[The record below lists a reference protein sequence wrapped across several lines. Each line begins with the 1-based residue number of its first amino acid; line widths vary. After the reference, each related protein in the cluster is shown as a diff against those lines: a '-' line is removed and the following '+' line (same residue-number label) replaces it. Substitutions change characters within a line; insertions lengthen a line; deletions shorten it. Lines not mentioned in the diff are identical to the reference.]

1 MKITKHYFRACNRK
15 KKKKKEKAIDTQF
28 HFKRMRLEGKS
39 GEDTGH
45 DGTEASGVAASA
57 VENRRRGRRGSRGGA
72 GRNGAGGETDGG
84 QGGAR
89 GGTDGGDTGGGDLG
103 ARGGGR
109 SGGLRLGADGGGDLD
124 ARVDGGRGRN
134 GSLGLG
140 ADGGGLGSLDS
151 HGGGA
156 GAGAGTGASSGGDT
170 ELGRVLVLAGTLNNE
185 EQTVVGGVGLEV
197 RARSPL
203 ELAAVGDGLGEGLQ
217 RDDVGGGT
225 AQENQRD
232 GTSSGGS
239 PLDGVGLALR
249 NDLVQARRDDGI
261 ATGVL
266 AVIRSS
272 VGSGHGHEGGESG
285 CDGETHDDLSVGIDK
300 E

>member
-1 MKITKHYFRACNRK
+1 
-15 KKKKKEKAIDTQF
+15 
-28 HFKRMRLEGKS
+28 MRLEGKS

-57 VENRRRGRRGSRGGA
+57 VENRGRGRGRSRGGA
-72 GRNGAGGETDGG
+72 GRNGAGGETDGA
-84 QGGAR
+84 QGGAGR
-89 GGTDGGDTGGGDLG
+89 RANGGDTGGGDLG
-103 ARGGGR
+103 AGGGGR
-109 SGGLRLGADGGGDLD
+109 SGGLRLRADGGGDLD

-140 ADGGGLGSLDS
+140 ADGGGLGSLNGHS
-151 HGGGA
+151 
-156 GAGAGTGASSGGDT
+156 AGAGTGASSGGDT
-170 ELGRVLVLAGTLNNE
+170 ELGGVLVLAGTLDNE

-203 ELAAVGDGLGEGLQ
+203 ELAAVGDGLGESLQ
-217 RDDVGGGT
+217 RDDVVGGT
-225 AQENQRD
+225 AQENQGD
-232 GTSSGGS
+232 GTSSRRL
-239 PLDGVGLALR
+239 PLDGVGLALGH
-249 NDLVQARRDDGI
+249 DLVQTRSDDGI

-266 AVIRSS
+266 AVVRRS

-285 CDGETHDDLSVGIDK
+285 CDGETHYDLVSRLTKNDWGREIK